1 MDRSERYDP
10 EDIEHLMT
18 ERSFAELLPE
28 ERAYVLRHL
37 SGPEE
42 YEAMRA
48 LLLHLKD
55 GPGEEP
61 PLDADPAVRDRV
73 MSAFRDAQQPRWRIW
88 LNSVGTWFIPE
99 EGHAPWR
106 PALALATLALLLVT
120 TVVVVER
127 MNSSENALAEV
138 RPARKDQ
145 QEQLRSPQLEE
156 AKTSDTVAPTTATEE
171 QNAGGI
177 VGTRN
182 IPAEPP
188 PIPQQ
193 PTYDDR
199 KTERS
204 ATTID
209 AVSDERM
216 SEEQER
222 AEDRMAMSDAETMHK
237 DVVSGH
243 AVTLEELATNA
254 SVANAT
260 GKVRSAAPPAPMRE
274 QTAGRSRSMA
284 QQPELLQLVAEGW

>member
-61 PLDADPAVRDRV
+61 PMDADPAVRDRV

-88 LNSVGTWFIPE
+88 LNSVGTWLMPE

-120 TVVVVER
+120 TVVVVQR

-138 RPARKDQ
+138 RPVQSDQ
-145 QEQLRSPQLEE
+145 QVRTPQREEIKTDDAVSP
-156 AKTSDTVAPTTATEE
+156 ATATES

-182 IPAEPP
+182 MPEDNAPM
-188 PIPQQ
+188 PQQ
-193 PTYDDR
+193 ATDEER

-216 SEEQER
+216 AEEQER
-222 AEDRMAMSDAETMHK
+222 VEDRAAMSDAETMHK
-237 DVVSGH
+237 DAVSGH
-243 AVTLEELATNA
+243 VVTLEELATNA

-274 QTAGRSRSMA
+274 QTAARSRSMA
-284 QQPELLQLVAEGW
+284 QQPELLQLVAAGW